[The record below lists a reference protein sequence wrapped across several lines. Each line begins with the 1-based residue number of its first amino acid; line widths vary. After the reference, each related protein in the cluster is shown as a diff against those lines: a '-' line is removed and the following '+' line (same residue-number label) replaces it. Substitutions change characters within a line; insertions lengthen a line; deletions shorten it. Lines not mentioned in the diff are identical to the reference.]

1 MSENRAKKQNIWVKV
16 GIEAAIYATVF
27 LLAILAYWTVKPL
40 IAVQSRGFVAQVI
53 MGLAILLC
61 LGFVAYMGA
70 TKRLTTRTIILV
82 FMIIGLIM
90 RLGYVLYTPATYRQH
105 DTFSK
110 NFDGHEA
117 YAWTIFSTG
126 KLPTTNKYQFYHPPL
141 NALLQAGFMKF
152 FVGFVEFVFPRRR
165 LFHQVF
171 LRKTRLRGRRT
182 VFLIQYLPN
191 FRGDVLGGDDGCHGE
206 NRGYV
211 RFFG

>member
-82 FMIIGLIM
+82 LMIIGLIM

-152 FVGFVEFVFPRRR
+152 SSALAS
-165 LFHQVF
+165 LFS
-171 LRKTRLRGRRT
+171 
-182 VFLIQYLPN
+182 
-191 FRGDVLGGDDGCHGE
+191 LGGDFSPSFLTE
-206 NRGYV
+206 NPITWTQNGISYTV
-211 RFFG
+211 PAKF